1 MLAVGTDVTVSS
13 IVWLSVGPAGPGGQ
27 ASPGKTEGPPP
38 WNAGNDRHPYYLP
51 PPQVPASRE
60 DAKDAYSCYLIPA
73 QGSGEKPLDR
83 CLQYCTGNVITE
95 VGSEHC
101 GSTGTV
107 APNRTGTEIVRA

>member
-51 PPQVPASRE
+51 PPQV
-60 DAKDAYSCYLIPA
+60 
-73 QGSGEKPLDR
+73 
-83 CLQYCTGNVITE
+83 
-95 VGSEHC
+95 
-101 GSTGTV
+101 
-107 APNRTGTEIVRA
+107 RADFYVMVEN